1 MNVNE
6 EYGNERHYDSERIW
20 THIKCMQMDVNGYH
34 HIWMHVH
41 KCEWINTNMN
51 DSKWDECIIIIGN
64 ESEMNI
70 IKWITINTIRWI
82 GLNANDVDEYELC
95 KTLVGWAVG
104 RQAGWL
110 AGWQRRNNRQAASLN
125 TNQPNK
131 CRKNVIE
138 H

>member
-1 MNVNE
+1 
-6 EYGNERHYDSERIW
+6 
-20 THIKCMQMDVNGYH
+20 
-34 HIWMHVH
+34 
-41 KCEWINTNMN
+41 MN
-51 DSKWDECIIIIGN
+51 DSKWNECIIIVGN
-64 ESEMNI
+64 ESGMTI
-70 IKWITINTIRWI
+70 MKLITINAIRRI
-82 GLNANDVDEYELC
+82 VLNANDVDEYELC